1 MVAAAGNT
9 HKRALQTSTPRSF
22 DITITFINSI
32 NLVEGYP
39 LEITFDGDSGP
50 VGTVTVYA
58 PAPGETEFYEFCL
71 DAAGETDISASDDSE
86 DTVLII
92 VSTKPRLIFF

>member
-1 MVAAAGNT
+1 MIAAAGNN
-9 HKRALQTSTPRSF
+9 RALQTSTPRSF

-39 LEITFDGDSGP
+39 LEITFEGDSGP

-58 PAPGETEFYEFCL
+58 PAPGETAFYDFCL
-71 DAAGETDISASDDSE
+71 DAAGESDISTGSDMS
-86 DTVLII
+86 DTLLII
-92 VSTKPRLIFF
+92 VSYWINLIF

>member
-1 MVAAAGNT
+1 MIATVGNN
-9 HKRALQTSTPRSF
+9 RALQSSTVRSF
-22 DITITFINSI
+22 DITITFVNSI
-32 NLVEGYP
+32 NLEEGYAI
-39 LEITFDGDSGP
+39 EITFDGDSGP

-58 PAPGETEFYEFCL
+58 PAPGSTEFYEFCL